1 MSNNLGSIYATTVN
15 GTKRIIIN
23 SDSVDIS
30 ANFFINGTNSRMPA
44 EFENS
49 IRNYL
54 PLTYGTTSTNTKTL
68 YDRIVDLSNSLLSSN
83 NDASFNNVDVSGTL
97 QVQGEKVITV
107 PSLDICGNDLS
118 ANTTYEITTGPT
130 GNINN
135 ISFVKKQPANSRV
148 YFSVQTQPSSSPNN
162 QYYNYLNEVQTAVPS
177 GRAGVADSVWNT
189 STILSSGGNDQASF
203 PTNGFVVP
211 RAGIYKIDCY
221 QTVRGKDNNC
231 ATAGIG
237 AYLNPTAST
246 NAGSH
251 YPISQC
257 LAITEE
263 AEDQAAQKD
272 FRSES
277 IVWLGQL
284 QQGDVIKFVIF
295 ADNGY
300 AITSSSV
307 KGCYTIISVD

>member
-1 MSNNLGSIYATTVN
+1 MSNSLGSIY
-15 GTKRIIIN
+15 
-23 SDSVDIS
+23 
-30 ANFFINGTNSRMPA
+30 
-44 EFENS
+44 
-49 IRNYL
+49 
-54 PLTYGTTSTNTKTL
+54 GTTKNGDKHIKVNTDYFDVSATFLISKNGIQFNKNQSEL
-68 YDRIVDLSNSLLSSN
+68 LNNDNSLINKVNNMLNTN

-97 QVQGEKVITV
+97 NVQGEKVMTV

-118 ANTTYEITTGPT
+118 ANTTYEITTGPP
-130 GNINN
+130 GSINN
-135 ISFVKKQPANSRV
+135 ISFVKKQPANSKV
-148 YFSVQTQPSSSPNN
+148 YFSVQTQPSSSS
-162 QYYNYLNEVQTAVPS
+162 QYYNYQNEVQTAVPS

-221 QTVRGKDNNC
+221 QTVRGLTNNC
-231 ATAGIG
+231 ATAGLA
-237 AYLNPTAST
+237 AYLNPTASST
-246 NAGSH
+246 NPGSH

-263 AEDQAAQKD
+263 AEDSVNYAHKD
-272 FRSES
+272 VRSES

-284 QQGDVIKFVIF
+284 QQGNVIKFVIF

-300 AITSSSV
+300 HINSSSV